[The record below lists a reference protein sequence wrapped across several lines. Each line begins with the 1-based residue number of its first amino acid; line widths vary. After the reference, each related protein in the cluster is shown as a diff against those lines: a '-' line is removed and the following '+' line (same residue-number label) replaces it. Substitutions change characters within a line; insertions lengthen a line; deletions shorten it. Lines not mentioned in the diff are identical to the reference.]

1 MGSSSLREELYNTFL
16 KGSHSTRSTQL
27 AQTPIDRNDGIEKE
41 KLDKEQKQQKRKE
54 KKERAVKEREDKVKA
69 ELGRLELD
77 IERSRWGIHQ
87 EEGERDFK
95 CAIYISFIQ
104 AGFFG
109 AHWVPF
115 LS

>member
-16 KGSHSTRSTQL
+16 KGSHSERSTQL
-27 AQTPIDRNDGIEKE
+27 TQTPIDENDGIENE
-41 KLDKEQKQQKRKE
+41 ELDEERKQQKRKE

-69 ELGRLELD
+69 ELGWLELD
-77 IERSRWGIHQ
+77 IGRSRRGIHQ

-95 CAIYISFIQ
+95 CAIYIYFIQ

-109 AHWVPF
+109 AQ
-115 LS
+115 